1 MFCRKGTPS
10 LLLSMVQDVLIS
22 DPMDFSL
29 PEKAWGRGKTDKNW

>member
-1 MFCRKGTPS
+1 MFFRTGTAS

-29 PEKAWGRGKTDKNW
+29 PEKAWERRKTNKNG

>member
-29 PEKAWGRGKTDKNW
+29 PEKAWERKTNKNG